1 MVSLSVGRS
10 FANLAPQV
18 CLSSCLLWLKFPI
31 LMGGHSF
38 LSGFT
43 FIFPMYSNV
52 FPMYFLWLKSCYPW
66 TSHFS
71 RSNSSP
77 PGLGAEF
84 QGGRRQSQL
93 LLVSRLSYLGSLCGA
108 SDHCGYQVRSS
119 EGSGRCNLMVSEVT
133 IITIY
138 MDGHFTSLVDFLLID
153 GIY

>member
-1 MVSLSVGRS
+1 MVSLSWADHLRIW
-10 FANLAPQV
+10 L
-18 CLSSCLLWLKFPI
+18 LKFVSLPACCGSNSPFWWVDI
-31 LMGGHSF
+31 PFCLASPSYF
-38 LSGFT
+38 LC
-43 FIFPMYSNV
+43 I
-52 FPMYFLWLKSCYPW
+52 PMYFLWLKSCYPW